1 MIAKVSVLVRC
12 FQGFLGFLGLN
23 TGILGSEKKS
33 TLSDHAAQVNSQ
45 RHIMS

>member
-1 MIAKVSVLVRC
+1 MIARVSVFVRC
-12 FQGFLGFLGLN
+12 FQRLLGFLVLGA
-23 TGILGSEKKS
+23 GGLGSEKKS